1 MQAPDREELLWTDI
15 EPYFDRAL
23 QLDAPACATWLGE
36 LDERR
41 PDIAKAV
48 RTLLAQRE
56 ALNAAGFLEG
66 SAFAGV
72 ENLAPAL
79 RDIVARH
86 AARLTGSAADT
97 RLRHGWAAGN
107 VVGPYRLIREIGVGG
122 MSSVW
127 LAERSD
133 GQLKREV
140 ALKLPLT
147 GSRMQVERFLRERDI
162 LAALTHPNIARLYDA
177 GISDSGQPYLAM
189 EYIAGTQ
196 LIHSCDERLLDIRGR
211 LRLFLQALEA
221 VQFAHAELV
230 IHRDLKP
237 SNMLV
242 TTDGRVALLD
252 FGIGKLLTQ
261 DTAEE
266 TELTQMSG
274 RLFTPGYASPEQIAG
289 QPLTTAS
296 DIYSLGVVLYEL
308 LTGVRPYRLKYDSR
322 AALEEAILKEDLR
335 RPSQNKVSSQV
346 AAARSTSERVLA
358 WTLAGDLDTIV
369 LKALKHNPLERYA
382 SVSALAQDIHNYLN
396 NLPVS
401 ARPDSL
407 WYRVGRFTARYK
419 VPVAAATVATIALLT
434 GSAVAI
440 WQARSAAAE
449 RDRAVAFASR
459 NEAVTEFLGRM
470 ITDAAASPQ
479 PITVNELLTRSE
491 KLALSDASG
500 SPENRAA
507 VLEMIADRYFST
519 DNAERAEPLLASALR
534 LLEKSRDAAL
544 RSRLTCKHAAVSAEV
559 GHAEPSMQIM
569 YGEIAR
575 LGSDPE
581 TASQCLFHTATIHLA
596 ELRASEAL
604 RDAQL
609 GLEKSRE
616 AGNGAVEAA
625 LLNAAGY
632 AYHLDAHDV
641 EAERYFARSLRK
653 YRELGREHS
662 DGALGVLNNWGA
674 TMLAAG
680 VPRRALELLDEGTR
694 IERERGPDIELTAT
708 AVGNRGLALQSL
720 GRLDQARAAFD
731 LECQLA
737 ISHSDEFS
745 EMHCLVGEASLS
757 IQTGELDGAQEYLN
771 RLGKLIDE
779 SALPAESPPVR
790 VRTLLQGRLDLARG
804 KLADARAGFDRALA
818 QEGKDPTSMHAY
830 VGRSMAALAANDPDG
845 AVEAAHRALS
855 IAAALQG
862 DVPYSS
868 QTGLASLWLGR
879 SLLRAGDRVGGRGA
893 LEAAIKHLSN
903 TIDEDHP
910 YLLQARAELSDA
922 LHGATASNDEHR

>member
-1 MQAPDREELLWTDI
+1 MQAAGREEVPWTDV

-23 QLDAPACATWLGE
+23 QLDEQSCATWLGE

-41 PDIAKAV
+41 PEVAKAV
-48 RTLLAQRE
+48 RALLAQRE
-56 ALNAAGFLEG
+56 ALNRAGFLEG

-72 ENLAPAL
+72 EQLAPAL

-86 AARLTGSAADT
+86 AARLTGSAGEGA
-97 RLRHGWAAGN
+97 RPPQGWSAGDA
-107 VVGPYRLIREIGVGG
+107 VGPYRLIREVGVGG

-147 GSRMQVERFLRERDI
+147 GPRMRVERFMRERDI

-177 GISDSGQPYLAM
+177 GISDAGQPYLAM
-189 EYIAGTQ
+189 EYVAGTQ

-211 LRLFLQALEA
+211 LRLFMQAMDA

-242 TTDGRVALLD
+242 TADGRVALLD
-252 FGIGKLLTQ
+252 FGIGKMLTQ

-274 RLFTPGYASPEQIAG
+274 RMFTPGYASPEQIAG

-335 RPSQNKVSSQV
+335 RPSQNKFSTQV
-346 AAARSTSERVLA
+346 AAARGTSERGLA
-358 WTLAGDLDTIV
+358 RTLAGDLDTIV
-369 LKALKHNPLERYA
+369 LKALKRNPLERYA
-382 SVSALAQDIHNYLN
+382 SVSALAQDIVNYLH

-407 WYRVGRFTARYK
+407 WYRAGRFTMRYK
-419 VPVAAATVATIALLT
+419 VPVAAAAITSVALLA
-434 GSAVAI
+434 GSAVAL

-470 ITDAAASPQ
+470 ITDAAASQ
-479 PITVNELLTRSE
+479 TPITVNELLTRSE
-491 KLALSDASG
+491 KLALNDASG

-507 VLEMIADRYFST
+507 VLEMIADRYFAT
-519 DNAERAEPLLASALR
+519 DNAERAEPLLARALQ
-534 LLEKSRDAAL
+534 LLDKSRDPAL
-544 RSRLTCKHAAVSAEV
+544 RSRLTCKHAAASAEL
-559 GHAEPSMQIM
+559 GHAEPALQAM
-569 YGEIAR
+569 YAEIKR
-575 LGSDPE
+575 LDGDPQ
-581 TASQCLFHTATIHLA
+581 TASQCLYNTTTIHLA
-596 ELRASEAL
+596 EQRTAEAL

-609 GLEKSRE
+609 GLEKSRQ
-616 AGNGAVEAA
+616 AGSIADEAA
-625 LLNAAGY
+625 LLGAVGY
-632 AYHLDAHDV
+632 AHHLDARDV
-641 EAERYFARSLRK
+641 EAERYFAQALRK
-653 YRELGREHS
+653 YKELGREHS
-662 DGALGVLNNWGA
+662 DGALAVLNDWGVS
-674 TMLAAG
+674 MLGAG
-680 VPRRALELLDEGTR
+680 VPRRALELLEESVR
-694 IERERGPDIELTAT
+694 VERERGPDIELTAT
-708 AVGNRGLALQSL
+708 VVGNRGLALQAL

-737 ISHSDEFS
+737 IGHGDEFS
-745 EMHCLVGEASLS
+745 EMHCLAGESSLS
-757 IQTGELDGAQEYLN
+757 IQLAQLDGAQAYLN
-771 RLGKLIDE
+771 RLGKLIE
-779 SALPAESPPVR
+779 KSSLPAASPPAR
-790 VRTLLQGRLDLARG
+790 VRAVLQGRLDLARG
-804 KLADARAGFDRALA
+804 KLAEARAGFDQALVH
-818 QEGKDPTSMHAY
+818 EGKDPTSMHAY
-830 VGRSMAALAANDPDG
+830 VGRSMAAIAGNDPDA
-845 AVEAAHRALS
+845 AVEAARRALR
-855 IAAALQG
+855 IAGALQG

-879 SLLRAGDRVGGRGA
+879 ALLQAGDRVEGRKT
-893 LEAAIKHLSN
+893 LETAIKHLSN
-903 TIDEDHP
+903 TIDPDHP
-910 YLLQARAELSDA
+910 YLLQARAELRDVRIVA
-922 LHGATASNDEHR
+922 LGDSR